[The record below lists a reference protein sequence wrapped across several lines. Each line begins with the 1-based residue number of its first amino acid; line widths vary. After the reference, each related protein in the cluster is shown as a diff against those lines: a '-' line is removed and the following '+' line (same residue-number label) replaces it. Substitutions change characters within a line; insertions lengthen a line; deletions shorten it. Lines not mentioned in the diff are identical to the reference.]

1 MRGIP
6 VAYDQRM
13 KIQTSIDRA
22 DIVTAGAQAAR
33 AEQAGYDG
41 LATVE
46 ALHDPFLPL
55 VSAAAATER
64 IQLTTGIAVAFA
76 RSPMTVAHTSY
87 DLALLSKGRFVL
99 GLGSQIKPH
108 IEKRFDMPWSR
119 PAARMR
125 DYLLALKA
133 IWSCWQDG
141 TRLNYDGEFY
151 RHTLTTPNFTPA
163 AHEYGAPK
171 LRIAAVG
178 PKMTEVAGEV
188 ADGLM
193 CHAFTTAQYLR
204 EVSAPGVRAGAERA
218 GRNPAEVELMA
229 APMVAVLDDEE
240 RVPEILGAIRKKL
253 AFYGSTPAYRPVL
266 DLHGWG
272 DLQDELRGMSL
283 RGEWD
288 AMADRIT
295 EEQLHT
301 LAIVGTSTEVAQSLV
316 EQYDGLCA
324 WVSPYTPDVEVTD
337 LVDRVVAEVRL
348 LGATR

>member
-1 MRGIP
+1 
-6 VAYDQRM
+6 M
-13 KIQTSIDRA
+13 KILTSIDRA
-22 DIVTAGAQAAR
+22 DIVTAADQAAR
-33 AEQAGYDG
+33 AEAAGYDG
-41 LATVE
+41 LSTVE

-64 IQLTTGIAVAFA
+64 IELTTGIAVAFA
-76 RSPMTVAHTSY
+76 RSPMTVAHTAY
-87 DLALLSKGRFVL
+87 DLALLSKGRFAL

-125 DYLLALKA
+125 DYVLALRA
-133 IWSCWQDG
+133 IWSCWLDG
-141 TRLNYDGEFY
+141 TRMSYEGEFY

-171 LRIAAVG
+171 VRIAAVG

-193 CHAFTTAQYLR
+193 CHAFTTPQYIR
-204 EVSAPGVRAGAERA
+204 DVTAPAVRAGSARA
-218 GRNPAEVELMA
+218 GRDAGQVELMA

-240 RVPEILGAIRKKL
+240 RVPAILSAIRKKL

-266 DLHGWG
+266 ELHGWG
-272 DLQDELRGMSL
+272 DLQSELHAMSL

-288 AMADRIT
+288 SMGDRLT

-301 LAIVGTSTEVAQSLV
+301 LAVVGTSQEVAASLV
-316 EQYDGLCA
+316 EQYEGLCA
-324 WVSPYTPDVEVTD
+324 WVSPYTPDVQADD
-337 LVDRVVAEVRL
+337 LIDRVVTEVR
-348 LGATR
+348 AVRVAR